1 MPDNAS
7 AHIGTEM
14 LLAKLLNR
22 YKLTVSGTT
31 SSHTL
36 AWATQ
41 CLAAWLSTGG
51 STTSPEGR
59 VLLRVMEEE
68 VRHLKRRNDEQDR
81 RQRQPIVWAKKLTVR
96 ARAPAQMPE
105 ATFKMLRRVGFRYDS
120 EEGTWSAWDD
130 ATTRAAAEG
139 LAEQGQLW

>member
-7 AHIGTEM
+7 AHIVTEM

-22 YKLTVSGTT
+22 YKMTVSGTT

-41 CLAAWLSTGG
+41 CLAAWLNTGG
-51 STTSPEGR
+51 STTSPEAR

-68 VRHLKRRNDEQDR
+68 VRHLKRRNDAEDHR
-81 RQRQPIVWAKKLTVR
+81 RLRPIVWAKKLTLR
-96 ARAPAQMPE
+96 AKAPSQMTE
-105 ATFKMLRRVGFRYDS
+105 AMRKMLRRVGFCYDA
-120 EEGTWSAWDD
+120 EEGTWSAWEDE
-130 ATTRAAAEG
+130 TTRAAAEA